1 MKLPLIGLVLL
12 LAPCGAVA
20 QSPQPPEQPQGQAP
34 ALSPAQAQAALDV
47 LNDPQKRAEV
57 TAALEAIIKLQPHAV
72 GPAAIQPV
80 SPPPASHPAAGP
92 AAAQPASPPPSGQP
106 AAAPAAVQ
114 PASPP
119 PSGQPAAA
127 PAAVQPASVPP
138 TSHPAAGAAAA
149 QPVSPPPSGQPAAAP
164 ASPLVPHSLGA
175 EVLVGAQ
182 HYVERL
188 SDDAAQA
195 VDAMQSLPLLWGW
208 LVVMA
213 TAPWARALLLNTL
226 WRVVVTLLAGLAVE
240 FALHRACRRPVAFLE
255 GAGPSRSQPTPEE
268 EEERDEDNLDDN
280 LKDTAQP
287 PSEGAVARAEAG
299 EVEPPMPPSRRPSAT
314 ALLYRLPRVLARF
327 ALDLVPVV
335 GFLFVGHLV
344 AASPIG
350 GHTTSRLVTL
360 AVVDAY
366 ALCAAVLA
374 LARMLLSPDAPRLR
388 LFNIPN
394 APAAYL
400 MGWTRRLVP
409 IAVFGYASAEAGL
422 LLGLSDVAHEGLL
435 KAVGFVLHVCLAVI
449 VVQKRRAVAR
459 ALRAKPGATGMRA
472 RVQNRLA
479 STWHLTALF
488 FIAATWLVWAVEVP
502 HGFAALLHFFVTAS
516 LLLIGTRMLL
526 IVLHGV
532 LDRTMKMPP
541 ETAARYPLLESR
553 LHSYRPLISAVMRS
567 AVYILCILAVLQVN
581 GVGTFGWFA
590 NSRLGQRIVWALAM
604 VVVTILIALAIWEAI
619 NAALHRHLARLDEE
633 QQAARSARLRTLL
646 PLLRTG
652 VLVTILGFAT
662 LMVLSEIGVNIGPL
676 LAGAGIVGVAVGF
689 GSQKLVQDLINGIF
703 LLLENAMQV
712 GDFVTVSGL
721 TGTVEALSVR
731 TIRLRAADGSVH
743 VIPFSS
749 VTTVT
754 NVHRGLGNASI
765 VVVVDYQE
773 DTDRVAAVLEEIVEG
788 MRMDPKFASQMLSDL
803 QLWGVDKVDGAG
815 VTIAGQVVCTD
826 SGRWPVQ
833 REFNRRMKQRFQELG
848 IRLFNPMRRYNAV
861 TTLPPSESVSEEQ
874 AHERARAAE

>member
-1 MKLPLIGLVLL
+1 MKLLLTGLILL
-12 LAPCGAVA
+12 LLPCGVVA
-20 QSPQPPEQPQGQAP
+20 QSPQPQERPQGDAP
-34 ALSPAQAQAALDV
+34 ALSPAQAQAALEV

-57 TAALEAIIKLQPHAV
+57 TAALEAIAKLQPHSA
-72 GPAAIQPV
+72 GPAAIQPA
-80 SPPPASHPAAGP
+80 PPPPPSHAAAGPAATQPAAPSPTSHPAAGP
-92 AAAQPASPPPSGQP
+92 AATQ
-106 AAAPAAVQ
+106 
-114 PASPP
+114 
-119 PSGQPAAA
+119 
-127 PAAVQPASVPP
+127 
-138 TSHPAAGAAAA
+138 
-149 QPVSPPPSGQPAAAP
+149 
-164 ASPLVPHSLGA
+164 SPLAPHSLGA

-188 SDDAAQA
+188 SDDAAHA

-213 TAPWARALLLNTL
+213 TAPWARALLLNTV
-226 WRVVVTLLAGLAVE
+226 WRVVVTLLAGLAAE
-240 FALHRACRRPVAFLE
+240 FVLRRACRRPVAFLE
-255 GAGPSRSQPTPEE
+255 AAGSSGSQPAPAEEEE
-268 EEERDEDNLDDN
+268 EEERDDDH
-280 LKDTAQP
+280 LKDAPPP
-287 PSEGAVARAEAG
+287 PSEGAMARAEAG

-350 GHTTSRLVTL
+350 GKTISRLVTL

-409 IAVFGYASAEAGL
+409 IAVFGYAASEAGL

-435 KAVGFVLHVCLAVI
+435 KAVGFVLHVCLGVI

-459 ALRAKPGATGMRA
+459 ALRAKPGAIGMRA

-479 STWHLTALF
+479 ATWHLSALF
-488 FIAATWLVWAVEVP
+488 FIVATWLVWAVEIP
-502 HGFAALLHFFVTAS
+502 HGFASVLHFFVTAS
-516 LLLIGTRMLL
+516 LLLIGARLLL

-532 LDRTMKMPP
+532 LDRAMKMPP
-541 ETAARYPLLESR
+541 EIAARYPGLESR
-553 LHSYRPLISAVMRS
+553 LRSYRPLISAVMRS

-581 GVGTFGWFA
+581 GVGTFRWFA
-590 NSRLGQRIVWALAM
+590 TSQLGQRILWALAM

-619 NAALHRHLARLDEE
+619 NAALHRHLAKLAEE

-646 PLLRTG
+646 PLLRTAL
-652 VLVTILGFAT
+652 LVTILGFAT

-754 NVHRGLGNASI
+754 NVHRGLGNASV
-765 VVVVDYQE
+765 VVVVDYEE
-773 DTDRVAAVLEEIVEG
+773 DTDRVAAALEEIVQG